1 MYRKNFW
8 CKFVIMDDSF
18 TYCLENIERQ
28 QCLDRIMRQY
38 MHRFVC
44 RALAKYTGYKYVDN
58 RFLFVCFFLDNVNKT
73 KSMDVKCQ

>member
-28 QCLDRIMRQY
+28 QCLDK
-38 MHRFVC
+38 
-44 RALAKYTGYKYVDN
+44 KYEAIHAQTRVQGLSEVYWV
-58 RFLFVCFFLDNVNKT
+58 
-73 KSMDVKCQ
+73 